1 VSIGIFQILFVA
13 LVILVLF
20 GRGRISET
28 MGDFGKGIKNFR
40 AGVSDTERQLPATA
54 GEAETAPA
62 DKTTR

>member
-1 VSIGIFQILFVA
+1 MSVGIFQILFIA

-28 MGDFGKGIKNFR
+28 MGDFGRGIKSFR
-40 AGVSDTERQLPATA
+40 AGVSDTERQLPAAA
-54 GEAETAPA
+54 GEAETAPV